1 METIN
6 SYKGNNNIQLGLI
19 KDDGCLLDGMHKVEY
34 YDSKYDV
41 WCLYDSP
48 HGNIINSECYYMKG
62 DGRVIINHADVRRF
76 VNGYATIRSY
86 DDKDLEVVGKRGLR
100 RLRIYDS
107 EGNVMGHTFWAGAKL
122 ISSPKDKGIVAT
134 YQCWCFPTDYERQIN
149 RYNPKCMEYF
159 MYIYENGKCDV
170 LGGKEVEF
178 NEHINEFI

>member
-6 SYKGNNNIQLGLI
+6 SYKGNNNIQLGLV

-34 YDSKYDV
+34 YDSVYDV
-41 WCLYDSP
+41 WCLYGSP
-48 HGNIINSECYYMKG
+48 HGNIINSECYYMKS
-62 DGRVIINHADVRRF
+62 DGRVIIDHANVRRF
-76 VNGYATIRSY
+76 VNGYATIRSF
-86 DDKDLEVVGKRGLR
+86 DDKDLEVVGNRGLR

-134 YQCWCFPTDYERQIN
+134 YQCWCFPTDYERQ
-149 RYNPKCMEYF
+149 RKYPKCMEYY
-159 MYIYENGKCDV
+159 MYIYENGECDV

-178 NEHINEFI
+178 NDHINDFIS